1 MRVAMCLVWCGR
13 NQRGLELLELGL
25 ADARQRGSRPASDW
39 YVTLRAYARLRSGQ
53 IREAEADARHA
64 LDLHDVHG
72 WAGGLP
78 NKLGVIVSV
87 LCELGDLEHAQR
99 TLAEHG
105 HDSGPPQRDAFGLY
119 LLESRGHLRLA
130 EGHAERGLSDF
141 LLCAEWL
148 SQMGFR
154 DAAMF
159 PWRRGAALAQHAL
172 GAETE
177 ARALAT
183 EQLELARAFGAPAA
197 LGEALRVQAA
207 VEPDADARM
216 DHLRN
221 ALRVLEGAN
230 APLEQAKALV
240 DLGATLRRSRRRSE
254 ARPHLEQGMELAH
267 RCRATV
273 LAEHAREE
281 LIVLGARPR
290 RFVATGV
297 DSLTASERRVA
308 EMAASGMTNREI
320 AQALFVTQKTV
331 EFHLSHTY
339 QKLDIDSR
347 RELSRALSGEMAA
360 PE

>member
-1 MRVAMCLVWCGR
+1 MKFDLLIQWGLGDECAKRSKILHIASVELANDIAGLQACLFCG
-13 NQRGLELLELGL
+13 
-25 ADARQRGSRPASDW
+25 GSRDYSAHS
-39 YVTLRAYARLRSGQ
+39 YTSR
-53 IREAEADARHA
+53 IR
-64 LDLHDVHG
+64 V
-72 WAGGLP
+72 
-78 NKLGVIVSV
+78 
-87 LCELGDLEHAQR
+87 
-99 TLAEHG
+99 
-105 HDSGPPQRDAFGLY
+105 DS
-119 LLESRGHLRLA
+119 
-130 EGHAERGLSDF
+130 
-141 LLCAEWL
+141 
-148 SQMGFR
+148 
-154 DAAMF
+154 
-159 PWRRGAALAQHAL
+159 
-172 GAETE
+172 
-177 ARALAT
+177 
-183 EQLELARAFGAPAA
+183 
-197 LGEALRVQAA
+197 
-207 VEPDADARM
+207 
-216 DHLRN
+216 
-221 ALRVLEGAN
+221 
-230 APLEQAKALV
+230 
-240 DLGATLRRSRRRSE
+240 ATLRRSRRRSE